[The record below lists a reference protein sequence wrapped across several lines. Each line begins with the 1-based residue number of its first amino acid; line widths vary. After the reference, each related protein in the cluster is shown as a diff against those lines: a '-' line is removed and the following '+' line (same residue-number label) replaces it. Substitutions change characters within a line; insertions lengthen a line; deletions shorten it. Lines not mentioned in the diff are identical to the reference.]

1 MQLLDRR
8 IGTERI
14 DAAHHYPDQDEVDE
28 VRIAFRAPSVPGL
41 GLASAGLAPGA
52 TAVGGARPPAEGAF
66 VKGRSLVNH
75 WIEVAL
81 EPTGALALH
90 DRRSGQRFVDL
101 LRIED
106 GGDAGDTYTYCPPTG
121 DRLVRAAGPI
131 KVRRLAAGPLV
142 AALEARFEIGRRV
155 GIRLVVTLY
164 ADSPTVR
171 CILDIDNQATWHRL
185 RARVPTGL
193 AGATA
198 VAGTAFGS
206 VARPPVVVAAD
217 GADADAV
224 VPVPVVPDPL
234 PLNLASC
241 CSSSAMRALILRTRT
256 FPGA

>member
-1 MQLLDRR
+1 RMV
-8 IGTERI
+8 
-14 DAAHHYPDQDEVDE
+14 AAHHSPDQDEVDE
-28 VRIAFRAPSVPGL
+28 VRTACRAPSVPGL

-131 KVRRLAAGPLV
+131 KVRPLAAGPLV
-142 AALEARFEIGRRV
+142 AACEARFEIRRRV
-155 GIRLVVTLY
+155 GIRLVAIVY
-164 ADSPTVR
+164 ADSPMVR
-171 CILDIDNQATWHRL
+171 CIID
-185 RARVPTGL
+185 
-193 AGATA
+193 
-198 VAGTAFGS
+198 
-206 VARPPVVVAAD
+206 
-217 GADADAV
+217 
-224 VPVPVVPDPL
+224 
-234 PLNLASC
+234 
-241 CSSSAMRALILRTRT
+241 
-256 FPGA
+256 